1 MLTNPRRIARRSP
14 NRQRKPRL
22 TERGLRRADEE
33 TRTLDLLHGK
43 CARRSHPFAA
53 VRSNPLASGVSDRA
67 SERER
72 TRANPKPCHSCHALS
87 PIGVPDRKVR
97 AWGGLERRSA
107 TAYRFSEVS
116 AALDRFRRGRRIGA
130 LGCFGDE
137 HRLRVQQAA
146 VSQEPSLRVVGAI
159 LYRKEA
165 WSTTRPNCGSTGWV
179 FTRAET
185 KS

>member
-1 MLTNPRRIARRSP
+1 MFALVRPRSL
-14 NRQRKPRL
+14 KPL
-22 TERGLRRADEE
+22 GYGVS
-33 TRTLDLLHGK
+33 TRT
-43 CARRSHPFAA
+43 
-53 VRSNPLASGVSDRA
+53 
-67 SERER
+67 SEHER
-72 TRANPKPCHSCHALS
+72 TRANAEPCHSCHALS
-87 PIGVPDRKVR
+87 VPDRKV
-97 AWGGLERRSA
+97 S
-107 TAYRFSEVS
+107 
-116 AALDRFRRGRRIGA
+116 RIGA